1 VALLCLQDV
10 GGDLQS
16 CRVVLKTV
24 LTSTDSLKNAFLK
37 GTKVSATLQ
46 IKTLFCHSY
55 IGGGGVNLAS
65 MRKSLMLYKV
75 CYKMLV
81 QEVGGFQNHLLKL
94 Q

>member
-1 VALLCLQDV
+1 VAPLCLQDV

-16 CRVVLKTV
+16 HQVVLKMV
-24 LTSTDSLKNAFLK
+24 LTSTDSLKGAFPK

-46 IKTLFCHSY
+46 IKTLFCRSCAR
-55 IGGGGVNLAS
+55 GGGVSLAS
-65 MRKSLMLYKV
+65 MRGSLMLYKV

-81 QEVGGFQNHLLKL
+81 REVGGFQNHLLKL